1 MAKYRLEQKRENP
14 YRNEKDTEEEVEEE
28 NVEKEEERW
37 DVDEESGEQEGMAN
51 VSGYS
56 PDMSVQKVTIP
67 DITLSSPGTL
77 QQPPYTGIGL
87 RRTASFSLR
96 IGFVLTGSV

>member
-1 MAKYRLEQKRENP
+1 
-14 YRNEKDTEEEVEEE
+14 VEEE

-37 DVDEESGEQEGMAN
+37 EVDEESGEQEGMTD

-56 PDMSVQKVTIP
+56 PDMSVEKVTIP

-77 QQPPYTGIGL
+77 QQSPYTCIGL
-87 RRTASFSLR
+87 RRIASISLR
-96 IGFVLTGSV
+96 IWFMLTGSV